1 MKDKYLKLLESLTEE
16 EADKLSELFFL
27 LLNNYSEEKINLY
40 SEIKNFD
47 IMIIYKVLNLFSDE
61 QTI

>member
-27 LLNNYSEEKINLY
+27 LLNNYNEEKINLY